1 VAGGRRVHPGPQRVR
16 IPDSYDFDLQNAS
29 FQGPRKGPSSRRSWT
44 PGRADAVMVGEGR
57 PPRCGSTSCEWQET
71 ADESIAAPK
80 GRESRTPK
88 HFPLQ
93 IASFLGTA
101 TGAMM
106 AIADPSG
113 RHPLRR

>member
-1 VAGGRRVHPGPQRVR
+1 MEQLESRALVKPKESPVVAVLLAREKQ
-16 IPDSYDFDLQNAS
+16 
-29 FQGPRKGPSSRRSWT
+29 KK
-44 PGRADAVMVGEGR
+44 
-57 PPRCGSTSCEWQET
+57 
-71 ADESIAAPK
+71 ADESIPDTK

-93 IASFLGTA
+93 IGSFLGTA
-101 TGAMM
+101 TGAMV